1 MLILPQRDSFC
12 QAKSLAIAGTLAS
25 FSSSV
30 FFKCCGSSCRCF
42 FVISLGLLMHTTDVR
57 ALCLKSTFLLMANR
71 WCLGVKENYSLALTC
86 SVTRRLSSHWMK
98 RAFHLAYYG
107 RVPQATLGFQ
117 NTKMT
122 MPKTWNQKEQRMVSK
137 SKETVKMKWE
147 TNA

>member
-1 MLILPQRDSFC
+1 MRRVTYSTFKCNDLVHIKLIFAAFPLSCNQQQGQQRDSFC

-86 SVTRRLSSHWMK
+86 SVTRRLSSH
-98 RAFHLAYYG
+98 
-107 RVPQATLGFQ
+107 
-117 NTKMT
+117 
-122 MPKTWNQKEQRMVSK
+122 
-137 SKETVKMKWE
+137 
-147 TNA
+147 